1 MIPLDL
7 TSGGNY
13 YVLKNVLRYDTYLDI
28 YILIDGGISKQRDI
42 ERLKQWN
49 IKSKLQSAEKAFTP
63 V

>member
-1 MIPLDL
+1 MIPLDF

-49 IKSKLQSAEKAFTP
+49 IKSKL
-63 V
+63 